1 MKVTGACQLVC
12 YSILTFAHLGRATA
26 SHKRKIP
33 RSTLCAA
40 TDPVPDDLPALPP
53 KAPDIDTVSI
63 LRSQKQHQDNIFNE
77 AVQLL
82 DSMKTSPSCNR
93 VAATRLVASC
103 QSFTDGK
110 GTQLNDPESLDVL
123 RSAYAARLALC
134 EIDGAGTTIP
144 PSCLAVTV
152 SPPPQKHRFGFVN
165 RHRIPDTTSDEV
177 SREILEGCLK
187 TLESRPQWWTSYS
200 NSRQNALIICQA
212 SRMETEKEELLDLHR
227 AIARSSIKLNDG
239 LQDALKDAAAQAEQQ
254 GEFAQAVQALQE
266 KVAAEISVTD
276 SMLKRTFSQFL
287 QEVEAGTTAF
297 QSALYSILKKT
308 QAETAFLEKVRS
320 NTSFLDKS
328 TDG

>member
-1 MKVTGACQLVC
+1 MKVTGACELVC
-12 YSILTFAHLGRATA
+12 YSLLTLAHLGRATG
-26 SHKRKIP
+26 SHKRKTA

-53 KAPDIDTVSI
+53 KAPDIGTVSI

-93 VAATRLVASC
+93 LAATRLVASC
-103 QSFTDGK
+103 QTFRDGK
-110 GTQLNDPESLDVL
+110 GTQLSDPESLDVL

-165 RHRIPDTTSDEV
+165 RHRSPDTTSDEV

-239 LQDALKDAAAQAEQQ
+239 LQDALRHAAMQAEQHR
-254 GEFAQAVQALQE
+254 EFAQAVQALQE

-287 QEVEAGTTAF
+287 QEVVAGTTAF
-297 QSALYSILKKT
+297 QSAMSSVLKKT
-308 QAETAFLEKVRS
+308 QAETVFLEKVRS
-320 NTSFLDKS
+320 NTSLLDKS